1 MDKVMGS
8 PPSVEMEVETGFDMA
23 GCKNHGQPI
32 SVEWDSKSRFFIDG
46 FGLCSPTRWQP
57 WDRGVNRSPEANPLL
72 TSIYSLLLQEVV
84 SSVGDPRRVCYELVL
99 GRLKSSPFPLEAVD
113 RCRAAIG
120 GLLGVTDS
128 ALEVPQG
135 QPFHLHLVS
144 RVLKVVG
151 DPDTDL
157 G

>member
-1 MDKVMGS
+1 MGS

-72 TSIYSLLLQEVV
+72 TSIY
-84 SSVGDPRRVCYELVL
+84 VGDPRRVCYELVL